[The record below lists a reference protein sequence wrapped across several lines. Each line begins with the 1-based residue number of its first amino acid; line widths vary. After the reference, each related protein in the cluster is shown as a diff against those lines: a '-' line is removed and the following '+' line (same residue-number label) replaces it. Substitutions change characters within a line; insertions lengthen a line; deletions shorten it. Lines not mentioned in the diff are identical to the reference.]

1 MKKILRAVLTALLF
15 AFLFASC
22 QIDSGSSG
30 SGTESGGSPGSST
43 ESGGSSEITTT
54 ESAITYDCGN
64 FVIKNSGTSVDFVK
78 NMGMGWNL
86 GNTLDATYWETS
98 TVDRT
103 SSTDIETCWGMP
115 KTTEAMIKAVH
126 AAGFKTIRVPVSW
139 HDHISSVSDGTYTI
153 NSEWM
158 ARVKTIVDWAYNDGM
173 CVIIN
178 IHHDN
183 MPISTIK
190 NTKAYGYAL
199 SDDSDI
205 QTTSISYITSV
216 WKQIATT
223 FASYS
228 DALVFEVLNEPR
240 DKDGEWNGNEWWTKS
255 SEMIDVITNYEN
267 EAIKTIRSVSG
278 NESRYVMV
286 PGYAASGSDSGE
298 LSLYTFPTDSNTDNG
313 TNKLILSAHAY
324 SPYNFAM
331 SDFTDTTFDSSDA
344 KDLTTIFN
352 YLKNNYVSKGIGVVM
367 GETSATDKDNTAE
380 RVKWAKDYYSKAT
393 EAGIPVVLWD
403 NMNTYA
409 SSGDSK
415 SGENHGYF
423 NRKTLKWYFPDII
436 KAMGSQV
443 YDDYAE
449 KVLIDSETSTDTDDS
464 GTSGDSGSSSSEDF
478 DDSAKTLT
486 SLFSGTYELSWGT
499 NKTLEASLF
508 SNADENSYLKFESTA
523 TTSYTADY
531 VNLKL
536 QAGDWST
543 VFCNGT
549 CKGGSTGNEVLEP
562 TSAEGTLYYKPASS
576 EWTEIKSKGM
586 IVYGYGM
593 TVTAISIA
601 Y

>member
-1 MKKILRAVLTALLF
+1 MKKILKAVLAASLF

-22 QIDSGSSG
+22 QLVSGNSGSGTKSGGSSG
-30 SGTESGGSPGSST
+30 SDSGS
-43 ESGGSSEITTT
+43 SSEITTT
-54 ESAITYDCGN
+54 ESTITYDCGD
-64 FVIKNSGTSVDFVK
+64 FVINNTGTSVDFVK

-86 GNTLDATYWETS
+86 GNTLDATTADSTS
-98 TVDRT
+98 DVT
-103 SSTDIETCWGMP
+103 SSTDTETYWGMP
-115 KTTEAMIKAVH
+115 STTEAMIKAVH
-126 AAGFKTIRVPVSW
+126 DAGFKTIRIPVSW
-139 HDHISSVSDGTYTI
+139 HNHISSVSDGTYTI
-153 NSEWM
+153 NSDWM

-183 MPISTIK
+183 MPISTIE

-205 QTTSISYITSV
+205 QTTSINYITSV

-228 DALVFEVLNEPR
+228 DALIFEVLNEPR
-240 DKDGEWNGNEWWTKS
+240 DKDGEWKGNEWWTNS
-255 SEMIDVITNYEN
+255 SEMIDVITKYEN
-267 EAIKTIRSVSG
+267 EAIKAIRSVAG
-278 NESRYVMV
+278 NETRYIMV
-286 PGYAASGSDSGE
+286 PGYAASGSDSSM
-298 LSLYTFPTDSNTDNG
+298 LALYTFPTDSNTANG

-344 KDLTTIFN
+344 SQLTTIFN

-367 GETSATDKDNTAE
+367 GEASASDKDNTSE

-393 EAGIPVVLWD
+393 VAGIPVVLWD
-403 NMNTYA
+403 NMCTYA
-409 SSGDSK
+409 STGNST
-415 SGENHGYF
+415 SGENHGYL

-443 YDDYAE
+443 YDDYVE
-449 KVLIDSETSTDTDDS
+449 KVLIAGESSTDTDDS
-464 GTSGDSGSSSSEDF
+464 ETSGDSDSDSTTSEDF
-478 DDSAKTLT
+478 DDSTKTLT
-486 SLFSGTYELSWGT
+486 SLFSGTYELAWTT

-508 SNADENSYLKFESTA
+508 SNADENSYLKFESTDV
-523 TTSYTADY
+523 TSYTAGY
-531 VNLKL
+531 LNLKL

-543 VFCNGT
+543 VFYNGT
-549 CKGGSTGNEVLEP
+549 CKGGKTGNEVLVP
-562 TSAEGTLYYKPASS
+562 TSAEGTFYYKPTSS
-576 EWTEIKSKGM
+576 EWAEIKSKGM

-593 TVTAISIA
+593 TITDIILA

>member
-1 MKKILRAVLTALLF
+1 MKKILKAVLAASLF

-22 QIDSGSSG
+22 QFFSGNSG
-30 SGTESGGSPGSST
+30 SGTESC
-43 ESGGSSEITTT
+43 GSSEITTT
-54 ESAITYDCGN
+54 ESTITYDCGD
-64 FVIKNSGTSVDFVK
+64 FVINNTGTSVDFVK

-86 GNTLDATYWETS
+86 GNTLDATAADSTS
-98 TVDRT
+98 DVT
-103 SSTDIETCWGMP
+103 SSTNTETYWGMP
-115 KTTEAMIKAVH
+115 STTEAMIKAVH
-126 AAGFKTIRVPVSW
+126 VAGFKTIRIPVSW
-139 HDHISSVSDGTYTI
+139 HNHISSVSDGTYTI
-153 NSEWM
+153 NSDWM
-158 ARVKTIVDWAYNDGM
+158 DRVKTIVDWAYNDGM

-205 QTTSISYITSV
+205 QTTSINYITSV

-228 DALVFEVLNEPR
+228 DALIFEVLNEPR
-240 DKDGEWNGNEWWTKS
+240 DKDGEWKGNEWWTNS
-255 SEMIDVITNYEN
+255 SEMINVITKYEN
-267 EAIKTIRSVSG
+267 EAIKAIRSVSG
-278 NESRYVMV
+278 NETRYIMV
-286 PGYAASGSDSGE
+286 PGYAASGSDSSI
-298 LSLYTFPTDSNTDNG
+298 LALYTFPTDSNTANG

-324 SPYNFAM
+324 SPYAFAM
-331 SDFTDTTFDSSDA
+331 SDFSDTTFDSSDA
-344 KDLTTIFN
+344 SQLTTIFN

-367 GETSATDKDNTAE
+367 GEASASDKENTAE

-393 EAGIPVVLWD
+393 AAGIPVVLWD
-403 NMNTYA
+403 NMCTYA
-409 SSGDSK
+409 STGDST
-415 SGENHGYF
+415 SGENNGYF

-443 YDDYAE
+443 YDDYAT
-449 KVLIDSETSTDTDDS
+449 KVLIAGESSTDNDDS
-464 GTSGDSGSSSSEDF
+464 GTSGDSDSDSTTSEDF
-478 DDSAKTLT
+478 DDSTKTLT
-486 SLFSGTYELSWGT
+486 SLFSGTYELAWKT

-508 SNADENSYLKFESTA
+508 SNADENSYLKFESTDV
-523 TTSYTADY
+523 TSYTANY

-543 VFCNGT
+543 VFYNGT
-549 CKGGSTGNEVLEP
+549 CKGGKTGDEILVP
-562 TSAEGTLYYKPASS
+562 ASAEGTFYYKPTSS

-593 TVTAISIA
+593 TITAITLA

>member
-1 MKKILRAVLTALLF
+1 MKKILKAVLAASLF

-22 QIDSGSSG
+22 QLVSGNSG
-30 SGTESGGSPGSST
+30 SGTESGGS
-43 ESGGSSEITTT
+43 SGGSSEITTT
-54 ESAITYDCGN
+54 ESTITYDCGD
-64 FVIKNSGTSVDFVK
+64 FVINNTGTSVDFVK
-78 NMGMGWNL
+78 NMGMGWVL
-86 GNTLDATYWETS
+86 GNTLDATAADSTS
-98 TVDRT
+98 DVT
-103 SSTDIETCWGMP
+103 SSTNTETYWGMP

-126 AAGFKTIRVPVSW
+126 DAGFKTIRIPVSW
-139 HDHISSVSDGTYTI
+139 HNHISSVSDGTYTI
-153 NSEWM
+153 NSDWM

-199 SDDSDI
+199 SDDSAI
-205 QTTSISYITSV
+205 QTTSINYITSV

-223 FASYS
+223 FSSYN
-228 DALVFEVLNEPR
+228 DALIFEVLNEPR
-240 DKDGEWNGNEWWTKS
+240 DKDGEWKGNEWWTNS
-255 SEMIDVITNYEN
+255 SEMVSVITKYEN
-267 EAIKTIRSVSG
+267 EAIKAIRSVSG
-278 NESRYVMV
+278 NETRYIMV

-298 LSLYTFPTDSNTDNG
+298 LSLYTFPTDSNTANG

-344 KDLTTIFN
+344 SQLTTIFN

-367 GETSATDKDNTAE
+367 GETSASDKDNTAE
-380 RVKWAKDYYSKAT
+380 RVKWAKDYYSKARD
-393 EAGIPVVLWD
+393 AGIPVVLWD
-403 NMNTYA
+403 NMCTYA
-409 SSGDSK
+409 STGNST
-415 SGENHGYF
+415 SGENHGYL

-449 KVLIDSETSTDTDDS
+449 KVLIAGESSTDTDDS
-464 GTSGDSGSSSSEDF
+464 GTSGDSGSTTSEDF
-478 DDSAKTLT
+478 DDSSKTLT
-486 SLFSGTYELSWGT
+486 SLFSGTYELAWET

-523 TTSYTADY
+523 ATSYTAGY

-536 QAGDWST
+536 QAGDWSVN

-549 CKGGSTGNEVLEP
+549 CKGGKTGTEVLVP
-562 TSAEGTLYYKPASS
+562 TSAEGTFYYKPTSS

-586 IVYGYGM
+586 VVYGYGM
-593 TVTAISIA
+593 TITDITLA

>member
-1 MKKILRAVLTALLF
+1 MKKILKAVLAASLF

-22 QIDSGSSG
+22 QLVSGNSG
-30 SGTESGGSPGSST
+30 SGTESGGS
-43 ESGGSSEITTT
+43 SGGSSEITTT
-54 ESAITYDCGN
+54 ESTITYDCGD
-64 FVIKNSGTSVDFVK
+64 FVINNTGTSVDFVK

-86 GNTLDATYWETS
+86 GNTLDATAADSTS
-98 TVDRT
+98 DVT
-103 SSTDIETCWGMP
+103 SSTNTETYWGMP

-126 AAGFKTIRVPVSW
+126 DAGFKTIRIPVSW
-139 HDHISSVSDGTYTI
+139 HNHISSVSDGTYTI
-153 NSEWM
+153 NSDWM

-199 SDDSDI
+199 SDDSAI
-205 QTTSISYITSV
+205 QTTSINYITSV

-223 FASYS
+223 FSSYN
-228 DALVFEVLNEPR
+228 DALIFEVLNEPR
-240 DKDGEWNGNEWWTKS
+240 DKDGEWKGNEWWTNS
-255 SEMIDVITNYEN
+255 SEMVSVITKYEN
-267 EAIKTIRSVSG
+267 EAIKAIRSVSG
-278 NESRYVMV
+278 NETRYIMV

-298 LSLYTFPTDSNTDNG
+298 LSLYTFPTDSNTANG

-344 KDLTTIFN
+344 SQLTTIFN

-367 GETSATDKDNTAE
+367 GEASASDKDNTAE
-380 RVKWAKDYYSKAT
+380 RVKWAKDYYSKARD
-393 EAGIPVVLWD
+393 AGIPVVLWD
-403 NMNTYA
+403 NMCTYA
-409 SSGDSK
+409 STGNST
-415 SGENHGYF
+415 SGENHGYL

-449 KVLIDSETSTDTDDS
+449 KVLIAGESSTDTDDS
-464 GTSGDSGSSSSEDF
+464 GTSGDSGSTTSEDF
-478 DDSAKTLT
+478 DDSSKTLT
-486 SLFSGTYELSWGT
+486 SLFSGTYELAWET

-523 TTSYTADY
+523 ATSYTAGY

-536 QAGDWST
+536 QAGDWSVN

-549 CKGGSTGNEVLEP
+549 CKGGKTGTEVLVP
-562 TSAEGTLYYKPASS
+562 TSAEGTFYYKPTSS

-586 IVYGYGM
+586 VVYGYGM
-593 TVTAISIA
+593 TITDITLA